1 MKPVLLLILTLLL
14 LTAYGHDAGAQK
26 KDDGKKQ
33 EKKTAAVLDFNVI
46 SGVKKIEAMALTSKF
61 RGSLAKTQKYTVL
74 ERNEMETILKEQDV
88 TLTDICNTAE
98 CVVEVG
104 KLLAAEKMIAGDIA
118 KVGETYTIQ
127 IRLIDVTTSK
137 IEETESHEYKGKPE
151 GLLPI
156 FDILAQKICG
166 TYKKSNAKWY
176 IAGGVAVLGGAA
188 AALLMGKKSTATDP
202 FGEPPAHP

>member
-1 MKPVLLLILTLLL
+1 MKQLIICLLAVTFAIS
-14 LTAYGHDAGAQK
+14 AYAQDK
-26 KDDGKKQ
+26 KEKKQ
-33 EKKTAAVLDFNVI
+33 EKKYTVAILDFNVI
-46 SGVKKIEAMALTSKF
+46 SGVQKIEAMALTSKF

-156 FDILAQKICG
+156 FDVLAQKISG

-188 AALLMGKKSTATDP
+188 AALLMGKKSTTTDP